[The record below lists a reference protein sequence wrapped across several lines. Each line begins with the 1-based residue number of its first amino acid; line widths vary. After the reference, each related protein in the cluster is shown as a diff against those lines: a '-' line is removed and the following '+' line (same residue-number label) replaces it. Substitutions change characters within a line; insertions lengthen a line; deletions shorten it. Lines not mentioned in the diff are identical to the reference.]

1 MPTLYTHIDS
11 NIRRT
16 WFLITLFLVFI
27 IGLGYVFS
35 YNLNEPAILYIA
47 VFFSSFMSA
56 LSYWYS
62 DKIVLALN
70 RAREISHE
78 ENPEIYHIVE
88 NLCITAGLPMP
99 KIYLI
104 EEMAPN
110 AFATGR
116 NPEHAVIAVT
126 QGLVDKLNRSEMEG
140 VIAHELSH
148 IGNRDILLSTVVVV
162 LVGFVA
168 ILSDWFLRFS
178 FWGGGRRSRDSQS
191 GQLGAILALIGIILA
206 ILKPNNQYYFFEP
219 EKKYYLFLKKVIQ
232 ELQLNNI
239 TLVNQRI
246 EHYQKSEDLKFD
258 IVCNRAVSNINHI
271 IKISKDF
278 TSSNTIFFFFKGER
292 VFQELLKTSLSDLL
306 ILLIKKVKILE
317 IHSKNHYI
325 IAMKK

>member
-206 ILKPNNQYYFFEP
+206 ILSPLIAILIQLAISRKREFLADADGALLTRYP
-219 EKKYYLFLKKVIQ
+219 EGLALALEKIAADQTPLRVANKTTAHLY
-232 ELQLNNI
+232 I
-239 TLVNQRI
+239 TNPF
-246 EHYQKSEDLKFD
+246 KGK
-258 IVCNRAVSNINHI
+258 
-271 IKISKDF
+271 KISSLLA
-278 TSSNTIFFFFKGER
+278 THPPIEER
-292 VFQELLKTSLSDLL
+292 
-306 ILLIKKVKILE
+306 VKILRG
-317 IHSKNHYI
+317 
-325 IAMKK
+325 MQM